1 MKITPEQAREA
12 LDAWICRPGM
22 TQEQAT
28 ILITEAFWALKER
41 PNIDVQRVTYE
52 GGAIDQRALG
62 VSREDLACAQWIWGR
77 IVGLYEQAASDD
89 GEIMR
94 PKEPNW
100 TAWANDVRT
109 MRMLDGRS
117 HRQICEMFGRVQ
129 RDPFWVK
136 NIMSPSKLRE
146 KWDELVIRLGRS
158 PVQRCVNHIS
168 EPDTEIPP
176 GFRG

>member
-52 GGAIDQRALG
+52 GGAINQRALG

-94 PKEPNW
+94 PKEP
-100 TAWANDVRT
+100 T
-109 MRMLDGRS
+109 
-117 HRQICEMFGRVQ
+117 
-129 RDPFWVK
+129 
-136 NIMSPSKLRE
+136 
-146 KWDELVIRLGRS
+146 
-158 PVQRCVNHIS
+158 
-168 EPDTEIPP
+168 
-176 GFRG
+176 